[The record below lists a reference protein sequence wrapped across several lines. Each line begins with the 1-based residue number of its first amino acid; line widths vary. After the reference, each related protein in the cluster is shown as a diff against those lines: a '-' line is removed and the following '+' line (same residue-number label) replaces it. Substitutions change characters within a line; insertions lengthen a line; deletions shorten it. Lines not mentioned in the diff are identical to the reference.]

1 MNTSGNSNTIADD
14 KNRSVSR
21 DNLNDGTCK
30 RVYVSNLPYNFCWQ
44 KLKNLFSQ
52 VGTVDF
58 VKIFNDEN
66 NKSMGSGIVDFNDPG
81 GADKAVQ
88 TMNGHNINGRELLVK
103 LYEGDDCDR
112 HGRVVRGSCEGGS
125 DDNAKGRQK
134 MRNSLVNL
142 FYYRKILTSLFWW
155 NSSNSLPGFFHTH
168 CDAR

>member
-1 MNTSGNSNTIADD
+1 MNTSVNSNTIADD
-14 KNRSVSR
+14 KNGSVSR

-30 RVYVSNLPYNFCWQ
+30 RVYVSNLPYDFG
-44 KLKNLFSQ
+44 LEELTSLFSE

-58 VKIFNDEN
+58 AKIINDQN
-66 NKSMGSGIVDFNDPG
+66 NISMGIVDFNDQG
-81 GADKAVQ
+81 GADKAFQ
-88 TMNGHNINGRELLVK
+88 RMNGHNINGSELLVK
-103 LYEGDDCDR
+103 LCDGDDCDR
-112 HGRVVRGSCEGGS
+112 HGRVVRGSCGGGS
-125 DDNAKGRQK
+125 DDNTKGRQ